1 MPHCA
6 RHALTVN
13 YYLCAPCNYFLLTH
27 EAHLPH
33 TLCMTF
39 AQWLEQVQWTDL
51 EAAKRFSR
59 DRAHINKLRH
69 GKSRPS
75 YELMLLI
82 NEVSKGKVGLD
93 TWQR

>member
-1 MPHCA
+1 
-6 RHALTVN
+6 
-13 YYLCAPCNYFLLTH
+13 
-27 EAHLPH
+27 
-33 TLCMTF
+33 MTF
-39 AQWLEQVQWTDL
+39 SQWLEQSNISDA
-51 EAAKRFSR
+51 EAAKRFAR
-59 DRAHINKLRH
+59 DRAHISKLRR